1 MTNNHHESLSVPLS
15 SSSSSSPPTKP
26 QHLILIGGGHA
37 HVQVITA
44 LTAQARPSQL
54 HVTLIDGQASASY
67 SGMVPGAIAHLY
79 TPDETLLHLEPL
91 AVASGITFVHD
102 RVVDMDLTHKRVRT
116 AQGDELDFDAVSIDI
131 GSTSRA
137 WKEIPGAREYTIPTR
152 PIHKLVERLN
162 QARDDMVVAAA
173 QRKPLQSTEDRPR
186 LVVVGGG
193 AAGVELSMAITSK
206 WHADGLQPHPTVLLD
221 AGSELLPHEQS
232 VHSRQTLYQLLDQRN
247 IQVQHNAH
255 VTAVSQHLLEVEF
268 QPKDHNTPENGG
280 TTSTT
285 ATTSRTKRRST
296 IPFTHCVWATGA
308 GAHDLA
314 FQLHEHQGLEV
325 TEHGWIQVQDTLQS
339 TSHPFVF
346 AAGDCASIQVGNGK
360 SPPKAGV
367 YAVRAGPILIQ
378 NLTRYLQQ
386 QQLQREQKETEQQ
399 QQQQQQLP
407 KSTSPTATTSV
418 TEELE
423 EQEDLTLVSYQ
434 PQDDFLKLLVC
445 GPGQAV
451 GFRFGIPLYGKWVL
465 QMKDRIDQ
473 NFMNLFRV
481 KTDSTTSK
489 SQSLPE
495 TKPNKSSAFPKY
507 NTAQYDQDDVE
518 HISTTTKTNG
528 ACDNGT
534 NACDTCSGPSPTTTS
549 SSSSW
554 PLAPAQ
560 AAQLIARHDDEVDF
574 LLAWSVL
581 RAMAQSDDY
590 RDQVVQH
597 FDHYF
602 TLPPSLVETAAA
614 ATAHPQEVAH
624 EEQDNEEATLEE
636 AALPEQQQQQQQQE
650 QPEKELALA

>member
-1 MTNNHHESLSVPLS
+1 MLDTSL
-15 SSSSSSPPTKP
+15 SSSSSPPTKP

-44 LTAQARPSQL
+44 LTAQARPSHLQ
-54 HVTLIDGQASASY
+54 VTLIDGQASASY

-79 TPDETLLHLEPL
+79 TPDETLLHLKPL
-91 AVASGITFVHD
+91 AAASGITFVHD
-102 RVVDMDLTHKRVRT
+102 TVVDMDLTQKRVRT
-116 AQGDELDFDAVSIDI
+116 AQGHELDFDAVSIDI

-162 QARDDMVVAAA
+162 QARDDMVAA
-173 QRKPLQSTEDRPR
+173 QKNQQSTEEDRPR

-232 VHSRQTLYQLLDQRN
+232 MHSRQTLYHLLQQRN

-255 VTAVSQHLLEVEF
+255 VTAVSQHSLEVEF
-268 QPKDHNTPENGG
+268 QTKNDNTPENGG

-314 FQLHEHQGLEV
+314 FQLHEHQGLDV

-346 AAGDCASIQVGNGK
+346 AAGDCASIQVGGGSAK

-386 QQLQREQKETEQQ
+386 LQREQQEETEQQ
-399 QQQQQQLP
+399 QKEQQR
-407 KSTSPTATTSV
+407 TSPTATSSV
-418 TEELE
+418 KEELE

-481 KTDSTTSK
+481 KTDTSK
-489 SQSLPE
+489 SQSLPANNDNQ
-495 TKPNKSSAFPKY
+495 KPNKSSAFPKY
-507 NTAQYDQDDVE
+507 NTAQYDQDNVE
-518 HISTTTKTNG
+518 HISTTATNR

-534 NACDTCSGPSPTTTS
+534 NACDTCPGPSPTTS
-549 SSSSW
+549 SSSLW

-602 TLPPSLVETAAA
+602 TLPPPLVETAAA
-614 ATAHPQEVAH
+614 ATAHQQEVEH
-624 EEQDNEEATLEE
+624 EEQDKEKATLEE